1 MMSTASALTLWLA
14 ANAALPALAPISEG
28 GMHLAAPEG
37 WRSWFNVD
45 EHNAT
50 CALGLATSVRIYWY
64 PFKERLPIDRVLDIV
79 LKVTRE
85 NVPFGEVVELERVA
99 VLDGASRGLKAE
111 YRAFGYQM
119 SLGMV
124 AINDALHDRM
134 VAAVMLADPA
144 TFDDLGGV
152 HLAAAIAASVR
163 SDGDAAA
170 ELIALN
176 PPERRLYAEPVGS
189 LLP

>member
-14 ANAALPALAPISEG
+14 ARAAQPVLVPITEA
-28 GMHLAAPEG
+28 GMHLAAPDG

-45 EHNAT
+45 ERNAT
-50 CALGLATSVRIYWY
+50 CALGLATSVRVYWY

-85 NVPFGEVVELERVA
+85 NVPFGQVVELERVSI
-99 VLDGASRGLKAE
+99 LDGASRGLKAE
-111 YRAFGYQM
+111 YRVLGYQM
-119 SLGMV
+119 TLGIV

-152 HLAAAIAASVR
+152 QLAAAIAGSVR
-163 SDGDAAA
+163 SDRDPAT
-170 ELIALN
+170 ELLTLD